1 MTSSDVLGS
10 YWTVAGPV
18 EIGTGREWS
27 LFDWPERC
35 AQAARV
41 GMTGL
46 GLWHTDLEHLLESRT
61 MAELRTI
68 FVDAGLRDL
77 EIEFLNDWFV
87 EEGDDRRTASD
98 AQRDLLFTAA
108 VELGAHHVKLG
119 NLRRTPASTAQL
131 TDGFAALCADAA
143 GRGVPPMAYELMPF
157 DVNAPSLAGVLEI
170 VSASDPAHG
179 GIAIDT
185 WHLGKLGITAEDL
198 RVIPP
203 ERLVHVELS
212 DGTVANMP
220 DHSHETTRHRRLPG
234 EGEFDIPGYVAVLR
248 ELGYDGPWGVEV
260 LSDALRAL
268 PIDEIFQRTTDTTS
282 AALGAGVA
290 AGQER
295 P

>member
-1 MTSSDVLGS
+1 VTTSDVLGS

-41 GMTGL
+41 GLTGL
-46 GLWHTDLEHLLESRT
+46 GIWHSDLEHLLEERT
-61 MAELRTI
+61 LGEIRSI

-87 EEGDDRRTASD
+87 APGDPRRTASD

-119 NLRRTPASTAQL
+119 NLKRTTASMTQL
-131 TDGFAALCADAA
+131 TDGFAAMCADAA
-143 GRGVPPMAYELMPF
+143 DRGVPPLAYELMPF
-157 DVNAPSLAGVLEI
+157 DVNAPSIAGVVEI
-170 VSASDPAHG
+170 VSASDPAQG

-185 WHLGKLGITAEDL
+185 WHLGKLAITPDDL
-198 RVIPP
+198 AAIPP
-203 ERLVHVELS
+203 ERLTFVELS
-212 DGTVANMP
+212 DGQLENMP
-220 DHSHETTRHRRLPG
+220 DHSRETTRHRRLPG
-234 EGEFDIPGYVAVLR
+234 EGEFDITGYVAALR
-248 ELGYDGPWGVEV
+248 GLGYAGPWGVEV

-268 PIDEIFQRTTDTTS
+268 PIDEIFDRTAATTS
-282 AALGAGVA
+282 AALAAPVA
-290 AGQER
+290 AEGA
-295 P
+295 